1 IEPTDTTNGYM
12 PISPQQFTALEGAV
26 NRLASE
32 SVLATVGR
40 DDGLVPAYS
49 LAAELCELCATEPV
63 LLHPLKALLA
73 ELEKC
78 LDNAQP
84 FSAPLLDRLHR
95 TIEWLVPALASVQ
108 QGQPATPFELPAT
121 AGGPAP
127 GAATTT
133 TPPHEKSDVLMR
145 SEE

>member
-1 IEPTDTTNGYM
+1 M
-12 PISPQQFTALEGAV
+12 SLSPQQFTALEGAV

-49 LAAELCELCATEPV
+49 LAAEICELCASEPT
-63 LLHPLKALLA
+63 LHQPLKTLLV

-84 FSAPLLDRLHR
+84 FHAALLDRLHR
-95 TIEWLVPALASVQ
+95 TIEWLVPALNGIQ
-108 QGQPATPFELPAT
+108 QGKPATPFE
-121 AGGPAP
+121 
-127 GAATTT
+127 
-133 TPPHEKSDVLMR
+133 
-145 SEE
+145 